1 MNLSDLLDHCQVYTA
16 AQSSIEL
23 IPSKQAAVY
32 AFYELLSFSDGKLI
46 DSIDEFVTHKG
57 RRVALLEHEWPFRLS
72 ISFRGNPDRFKGEG
86 RQLCTE
92 LDGGKVPTVRQ
103 MLLFLSFLNEPLYIG
118 KTEDLRVRF
127 RQHHDTG
134 FLHEMKSKFK
144 RSPNE
149 FLLFAFTCEPEYVRL
164 LESVLIQVMRPPF
177 CDQKT

>member
-1 MNLSDLLDHCQVYTA
+1 MNLSDSLQNCRVYTA

-32 AFYELLSFSDGKLI
+32 AFYELLSFQDGKLI
-46 DSIDEFVTHKG
+46 DGIDEFVTKNG
-57 RRVALLEHEWPFRLS
+57 RRVALREDEWPFQLS

-86 RQLCTE
+86 RQLCND
-92 LDGGKVPTVRQ
+92 LDPAKAPMVRQ
-103 MLLFLSFLNEPLYIG
+103 MLLFLSFLSEPLYIG
-118 KTEDLRVRF
+118 KTEDLRIRF

-134 FLHEMKSKFK
+134 FLHEMKSKHK

-149 FLLFAFTCEPEYVRL
+149 FLLFAFMCEPEYVRL
-164 LESVLIQVMRPPF
+164 LESVLLQVIRPPF